1 MLVHRAGIFIAESV
15 VQVLIVEDDTDI
27 ATYLAS
33 GLAKLGHGCD
43 IAGSGERALEALAE
57 TRFDAIVLDRLLPG
71 MDGVEVLRRKPWDV
85 PVLVLS
91 ALGTTLDR
99 VEGLDAGADD
109 YLVKPFD
116 IVEVAARLNAIVR
129 RSDPER
135 ANVLRVGAIEISLA
149 SGRASRGGRPIHLNK
164 KEFGLLA
171 EFLRNADRVMTR
183 RMLIEA
189 VWGYSFDPS
198 TNLVESNLSRLRTKL
213 VAAQGSD
220 PIETLR
226 GVGYVLR
233 EALA

>member
-1 MLVHRAGIFIAESV
+1 M
-15 VQVLIVEDDTDI
+15 QVLIVEDDADI
-27 ATYLAS
+27 ATYLAN
-33 GLAKLGHGCD
+33 GLTRLGHVCEMVD
-43 IAGSGERALEALAE
+43 SGEGALAALAE
-57 TRFDAIVLDRLLPG
+57 ARFDAIVLDRLLPG
-71 MDGVEVLRRKPWDV
+71 IDGVEVLRRKPSDL

-91 ALGTTLDR
+91 ALGTTEDR

-109 YLVKPFD
+109 YLVKPFE
-116 IVEVAARLNAIVR
+116 ITEVAARLNAIVR
-129 RSDPER
+129 RSSPDR
-135 ANVLRVGAIEISLA
+135 ATVLRVGAIEISLA
-149 SGRASRGGRPIHLNK
+149 SGRASRGGHPIYLNK

-189 VWGYSFDPS
+189 VWGYSFEPS

-213 VAAQGSD
+213 VAAQGAD